1 MSSESEISTNLGQL
15 YTNLNNQV
23 VNTND
28 VLLKQQDVINII
40 EAEKERLLLKKQTV
54 DDSLQQQ
61 KRLIQLNNSYR
72 LRYTDYIKIM
82 LFITFVIVL
91 FVGIILAQRHLP
103 FIPSIVFEVMLIL
116 LIPISII
123 VMYYRFRNLMLH
135 NNMNYDEIDYKPPNF
150 LSDQE
155 KLAAQVKARETQQ
168 KSGDLLG
175 GLSGCVG
182 KDCCGGTTQ
191 WDSGNL
197 VCVSATN
204 GFTTID
210 YAVLNGDIN
219 VSGLK
224 ISNDAIK
231 PNSPNEFKDYAKY

>member
-1 MSSESEISTNLGQL
+1 MSDIPTNLGKL
-15 YTNLNNQV
+15 YTNLNNQT

-28 VLLKQQDVINII
+28 VLLKQQDVINIVD
-40 EAEKERLLLKKQTV
+40 AEKQRLLLKKQTV

-82 LFITFVIVL
+82 LFITFIIIL
-91 FVGIILAQRHLP
+91 FVGIILAQRYFP
-103 FIPSIVFEVMLIL
+103 FIPSIVYEIALIL
-116 LIPISII
+116 LIPISMII
-123 VMYYRFRNLMLH
+123 MYYRFRNLMIH
-135 NNMNYDEIDYKPPNF
+135 NNMNYEEIDYKPPNI
-150 LSDQE
+150 LSDQA
-155 KLAAQVKARETQQ
+155 KLAELVKAREAQQ

-182 KDCCGGTTQ
+182 KDCCSGTTQ

-210 YAVLNGDIN
+210 YAVINGDIN
-219 VSGLK
+219 ASGLK
-224 ISNDAIK
+224 TSNDSIK

>member
-15 YTNLNNQV
+15 YTNLNNQT

-82 LFITFVIVL
+82 LFITFVIIL
-91 FVGIILAQRHLP
+91 FVGIILAQRYFP
-103 FIPSIVFEVMLIL
+103 FIPSIVYEIALIL

-123 VMYYRFRNLMLH
+123 IMYYRFRNLMMH
-135 NNMNYDEIDYKPPNF
+135 NNMNYEEIDYKPPNI
-150 LSDQE
+150 LSDQA
-155 KLAAQVKARETQQ
+155 KLAAQVKAREAQE

-182 KDCCGGTTQ
+182 KDCCSGTTQ

-197 VCVSATN
+197 VCVGGTN

-210 YAVLNGDIN
+210 YALLNGDIK

-224 ISNDAIK
+224 TLNDAIK

>member
-1 MSSESEISTNLGQL
+1 MSDIPTNLGQL
-15 YTNLNNQV
+15 YTNLNNQT

-28 VLLKQQDVINII
+28 VLLKQQEVLNIV
-40 EAEKERLLLKKQTV
+40 EAEKERLLLKKQTI

-72 LRYTDYIKIM
+72 MRYTDYIKIM
-82 LFITFVIVL
+82 LFITFIIIL
-91 FVGIILAQRHLP
+91 FVGIILAQRYFP
-103 FIPSIVFEVMLIL
+103 FIPSIVFEVMIIL

-123 VMYYRFRNLMLH
+123 IMYYRIRNLMKH
-135 NNMNYDEIDYKPPNF
+135 NNMNYEEIDYKPPNI

-182 KDCCGGTTQ
+182 KDCCSGTTQ

-197 VCVSATN
+197 VCVGATN

-210 YAVLNGDIN
+210 YAVINGDIN
-219 VSGLK
+219 VIGLK
-224 ISNDAIK
+224 TLNDTIM

>member
-1 MSSESEISTNLGQL
+1 MSDTSTNLDQL
-15 YTNLNNQV
+15 YKNLNNQV

-28 VLLKQQDVINII
+28 VLLKQQDIINII
-40 EAEKERLLLKKQTV
+40 DAEKQRLLLKKQTI

-82 LFITFVIVL
+82 LFITFVIIIY
-91 FVGIILAQRHLP
+91 VGIVLAQRYLP
-103 FIPSIVFEVMLIL
+103 FIPSIVFEVILIL
-116 LIPISII
+116 FIPISII
-123 VMYYRFRNLMLH
+123 IMYYRFRNLMLH
-135 NNMNYDEIDYKPPNF
+135 NNMNYDEIDFKPPTI
-150 LSDQE
+150 LSDKE
-155 KLAAQVKARETQQ
+155 KLAEQVKARETQQ

-175 GLSGCVG
+175 GLSGCIG
-182 KDCCGGTTQ
+182 KDCCGETTQ

-197 VCVSATN
+197 VCVSGTN

-210 YAVLNGDIN
+210 YAVINGDIN
-219 VSGLK
+219 VIGLK
-224 ISNDAIK
+224 TLNDAIK

>member
-1 MSSESEISTNLGQL
+1 MSTESDISTNLGQL
-15 YTNLNNQV
+15 YKNLNNQV
-23 VNTND
+23 INTND
-28 VLLKQQDVINII
+28 VILKQQDVINIVD
-40 EAEKERLLLKKQTV
+40 AEKQRLLLKKQTV

-91 FVGIILAQRHLP
+91 FVGIVLAQRYLP

-123 VMYYRFRNLMLH
+123 IMYYRFRNLMVH
-135 NNMNYDEIDYKPPNF
+135 NNMNYEEIDYKPPTI
-150 LSDQE
+150 LSAEE

-168 KSGDLLG
+168 SSGDLLG
-175 GLSGCVG
+175 GLSGCIG
-182 KDCCGGTTQ
+182 KDCCGETTQ
-191 WDSGNL
+191 WDSGNSM
-197 VCVSATN
+197 CVTATN

-210 YAVLNGDIN
+210 YAVINGDMN

-224 ISNDAIK
+224 IVNDSIK

>member
-1 MSSESEISTNLGQL
+1 MSDIPTNLDQL
-15 YTNLNNQV
+15 YKNLNNQV

-28 VLLKQQDVINII
+28 VLLKQQDIINII
-40 EAEKERLLLKKQTV
+40 DAEKQRLLLKKQTI

-82 LFITFVIVL
+82 LIITFVIIIY
-91 FVGIILAQRHLP
+91 VGIILAQRYLS
-103 FIPSIVFEVMLIL
+103 FIPSIVFEVILIL
-116 LIPISII
+116 FIPVSMII
-123 VMYYRFRNLMLH
+123 LYYKFRNLMMH
-135 NNMNYDEIDYKPPNF
+135 NNMNYDEIDFKQPNI
-150 LSDQE
+150 LSAQE
-155 KLAAQVKARETQQ
+155 KLGEQVKARESQQ

-175 GLSGCVG
+175 GLSGCIG
-182 KDCCGGTTQ
+182 KDCCGETTQ

-197 VCVSATN
+197 VCVGATN

-210 YAVLNGDIN
+210 YAVINGDIN
-219 VSGLK
+219 VIGLK
-224 ISNDAIK
+224 TLNDTIM

>member
-28 VLLKQQDVINII
+28 VLLKQQDVIKII
-40 EAEKERLLLKKQTV
+40 DAEKKRLLLKKQTV

-91 FVGIILAQRHLP
+91 FVGIILAQRYLP
-103 FIPSIVFEVMLIL
+103 FIPSIVFEGMLIL

-123 VMYYRFRNLMLH
+123 IIYYRFRNLMIH
-135 NNMNYDEIDYKPPNF
+135 NKMNYDEIDYKPPTI

-168 KSGDLLG
+168 ASGDLLG

-182 KDCCGGTTQ
+182 KDCCSGTTQ

-197 VCVSATN
+197 VCVGGTN

-210 YAVLNGDIN
+210 YALLNGDIK

-224 ISNDAIK
+224 TPNDTIK